1 MYKKLKIN
9 FEIPEILEDSI
20 NGFVKNLNEQ
30 DGNLADCYEQDIR
43 NTLNDY
49 DDMFT
54 DEQLQLLRDYYVKG
68 GIYQND

>member
-43 NTLNDY
+43 NTLNGC
-49 DDMFT
+49 
-54 DEQLQLLRDYYVKG
+54 DECLTEDQINILRNYYVKG
-68 GIYQND
+68 GIYKND